1 MAISTQVSSN
11 EVLKATAE
19 SISLTIYSAGTAATL
34 SSCTYRILDSG
45 GNVEASGSITPVANV
60 MTVSIPATIFT
71 VIEDNCRVEWSF
83 TVSSVK
89 YVVNSLFDVV
99 SSKIFN
105 CVVDQ
110 DLKDKYPYLSKEL
123 WSTQTNFS
131 IQIDDAFKAVKTD
144 IKNRGN
150 YGRLLI
156 DSEQIKPLIV
166 HKALQTIFLPRSRQ
180 AGAPGIPGDLW
191 WNLGTYHEKEYSK
204 LFDSTHFVY
213 DANSD
218 AIVDQNRN
226 FASIPVW
233 R

>member
-11 EVLKATAE
+11 EVLKATVE
-19 SISLTIYSAGTAATL
+19 SISLTVYSAGAAATL
-34 SSCTYRILDSG
+34 SSCTYRLLDSG
-45 GNVEASGSITPVANV
+45 GNVEASGLITPVSNV
-60 MTVSIPATIFT
+60 MTISIPATIFT
-71 VIEDNCRVEWSF
+71 DIENNCRVEWSF

-89 YVVNSLFDVV
+89 YVINSLFDVV

-110 DLKDKYPYLSKEL
+110 DLKDKYPHLSKEL

-131 IQIDDAFKAVKTD
+131 IQIEDAFKAVKTD

-166 HKALQTIFLPRSRQ
+166 HKALYTIFLPRSREQ
-180 AGAPGIPGDLW
+180 GDLW
-191 WNLGTYHEKEYSK
+191 WNLQALHEKEYSK

-213 DANSD
+213 DADSD